1 MGIRTK
7 KKLTRFTDTG
17 RTENEIEGMF
27 NSLTSDINNG
37 FQQVKTMK
45 TRPTVDDLNDGEMAQ
60 VVDNEEINLYIRKG
74 RGVYILTG
82 KKIE

>member
-17 RTENEIEGMF
+17 RTESEIESIFLSKGEG
-27 NSLTSDINNG
+27 DQI
-37 FQQVKTMK
+37 FQRVKTMK